1 MISYNEAISRS
12 FLVIIS
18 NKILDQGIISN
29 KILDRGIISNK
40 ILKL

>member
-18 NKILDQGIISN
+18 NKILDITSN

-40 ILKL
+40 IRKL

>member
-18 NKILDQGIISN
+18 NKILDITSN